1 MRIIKVRPTPHYLRY
16 HSDVDW
22 DLVVRAILS
31 PDKTRAERITNRY
44 TYIKRFEKFAI
55 EIHCEYSPEE
65 LTMSVIN
72 AFKMERR

>member
-1 MRIIKVRPTPHYLRY
+1 MRIIKVRPTTHYLRY

-22 DLVVRAILS
+22 ELVVRTILS

-44 TYIKRFEKFAI
+44 TYIKRFEKFTI
-55 EIHCEYSPEE
+55 EIHCEYQLEE
-65 LTMSVIN
+65 LTMRVIN